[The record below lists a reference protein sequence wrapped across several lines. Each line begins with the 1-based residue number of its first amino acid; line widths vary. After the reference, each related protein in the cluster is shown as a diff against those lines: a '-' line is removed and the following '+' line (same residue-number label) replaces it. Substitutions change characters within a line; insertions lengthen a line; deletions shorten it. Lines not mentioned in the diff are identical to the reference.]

1 MSRTTWADLATDA
14 LIINIVSF
22 QYIMKTLIRLF
33 ILAGCFAPT
42 MAMTATALPAASP
55 VVNMLTKDARPK
67 VEFSFDHL
75 ADNPKV
81 TRLYVSEEML
91 SVARAQ
97 LMKPDHWEF
106 SHVVDRLTSILT
118 MHTHSRSTTATIRGN
133 YKTVS
138 TMEDYE
144 LLLHQHVE
152 KTDVIVFGV
161 RKKGRA
167 LSELLIFRFRD
178 DYCSRVVQMTGELTI
193 DDIAKIIKL
202 NKKM

>member
-1 MSRTTWADLATDA
+1 
-14 LIINIVSF
+14 
-22 QYIMKTLIRLF
+22 MKTLIRLF

-42 MAMTATALPAASP
+42 MAMTATELPAASP
-55 VVNMLTKDARPK
+55 VVNMLMKDARPK
-67 VEFSFDHL
+67 VGFSFDHL
-75 ADNPKV
+75 ADNQKV

>member
-1 MSRTTWADLATDA
+1 
-14 LIINIVSF
+14 
-22 QYIMKTLIRLF
+22 MKTLIRLF

-42 MAMTATALPAASP
+42 MAMNATVLPAASP
-55 VVNMLTKDARPK
+55 VVNMLMKDARPK

-97 LMKPDHWEF
+97 LMKPDYWEF

-161 RKKGRA
+161 RKKGRE

>member
-1 MSRTTWADLATDA
+1 MLPTTWAVLVTDA
-14 LIINIVSF
+14 LIINTVSF
-22 QYIMKTLIRLF
+22 KYIMKTLIRLF
-33 ILAGCFAPT
+33 ILAGCFVPT
-42 MAMTATALPAASP
+42 MAMATTTPLAATPGVS
-55 VVNMLTKDARPK
+55 MFLKDARPK
-67 VEFSFDHL
+67 VGFSFDHL

-161 RKKGRA
+161 RKKGRS